1 MDAITPT
8 TTATVEEVVRGQLAK
23 ALGGRRGML
32 EAAVPTAVFTVLFLT
47 THALR
52 TSVLVAVGCAV
63 VLLVVRL
70 VQRTTPQF
78 VVNSLFGIGI
88 GALFAWR
95 AARGGGDA
103 NDQAL
108 AYFLPGILY
117 NLGYSVLMVL
127 TIVVRWPLVGFM
139 VGSVTG
145 DPTGWRAD
153 RATVRLCSRL
163 TWLLVL
169 PCVIRVAGA
178 GPGLPGGPQ
187 RLVGPGL
194 CRGRPGRREARHGVA
209 AAARRPGR
217 HGVAAQPQQD
227 AGGGLGSAQDRPDL
241 GDQRIGCSG
250 WYGRAAVMSMSGRA
264 DEVEN
269 PGSVGPGVER
279 RRPPRQV
286 LGVVARFA
294 QPDAVGRARRPAVT
308 VRPDVVGVA
317 DRGVAVRSRA
327 RLVDAASGS
336 AGAGPRRV
344 AGVSPSRPAH
354 LTSGGCTAD
363 GSTQSR
369 HRGPGHGPA
378 GRGSARDRRSGLA
391 RRTCRAAPCRSSRS
405 GPRPVCRRA

>member
-1 MDAITPT
+1 VDPVTPT

-70 VQRTTPQF
+70 GQRTTPQF

-169 PCVIRVAGA
+169 PCVIRVAVQGPVYLA
-178 GPGLPGGPQ
+178 GRNGWWDQDSAVAAL
-187 RLVGPGL
+187 
-194 CRGRPGRREARHGVA
+194 GVA
-209 AAARRPGR
+209 KLAMGWPLQLAALAAMVWLLSRNKTP
-217 HGVAAQPQQD
+217 VA
-227 AGGGLGSAQDRPDL
+227 S
-241 GDQRIGCSG
+241 
-250 WYGRAAVMSMSGRA
+250 
-264 DEVEN
+264 
-269 PGSVGPGVER
+269 
-279 RRPPRQV
+279 
-286 LGVVARFA
+286 
-294 QPDAVGRARRPAVT
+294 
-308 VRPDVVGVA
+308 
-317 DRGVAVRSRA
+317 
-327 RLVDAASGS
+327 
-336 AGAGPRRV
+336 
-344 AGVSPSRPAH
+344 
-354 LTSGGCTAD
+354 
-363 GSTQSR
+363 
-369 HRGPGHGPA
+369 
-378 GRGSARDRRSGLA
+378 
-391 RRTCRAAPCRSSRS
+391 
-405 GPRPVCRRA
+405 

>member
-1 MDAITPT
+1 VDAITPT

-169 PCVIRVAGA
+169 PCVIRVAVQGPVYLA
-178 GPGLPGGPQ
+178 GRNGWWDQDSAVAAL
-187 RLVGPGL
+187 
-194 CRGRPGRREARHGVA
+194 GVA
-209 AAARRPGR
+209 KLAMGWPLQLAAL
-217 HGVAAQPQQD
+217 
-227 AGGGLGSAQDRPDL
+227 AGMVWLL
-241 GDQRIGCSG
+241 
-250 WYGRAAVMSMSGRA
+250 
-264 DEVEN
+264 
-269 PGSVGPGVER
+269 
-279 RRPPRQV
+279 
-286 LGVVARFA
+286 
-294 QPDAVGRARRPAVT
+294 
-308 VRPDVVGVA
+308 
-317 DRGVAVRSRA
+317 SRNKT
-327 RLVDAASGS
+327 
-336 AGAGPRRV
+336 RV
-344 AGVSPSRPAH
+344 AG
-354 LTSGGCTAD
+354 
-363 GSTQSR
+363 
-369 HRGPGHGPA
+369 
-378 GRGSARDRRSGLA
+378 
-391 RRTCRAAPCRSSRS
+391 
-405 GPRPVCRRA
+405 

>member
-1 MDAITPT
+1 VDPVTPT

-63 VLLVVRL
+63 VLLAVRL

-169 PCVIRVAGA
+169 PCVIRVAVQGPVYLA
-178 GPGLPGGPQ
+178 GRNGWWDQDSAVAAL
-187 RLVGPGL
+187 
-194 CRGRPGRREARHGVA
+194 GVA
-209 AAARRPGR
+209 KLAMGWPLQLAALAAMVWLLSRNKTP
-217 HGVAAQPQQD
+217 VA
-227 AGGGLGSAQDRPDL
+227 S
-241 GDQRIGCSG
+241 
-250 WYGRAAVMSMSGRA
+250 
-264 DEVEN
+264 
-269 PGSVGPGVER
+269 
-279 RRPPRQV
+279 
-286 LGVVARFA
+286 
-294 QPDAVGRARRPAVT
+294 
-308 VRPDVVGVA
+308 
-317 DRGVAVRSRA
+317 
-327 RLVDAASGS
+327 
-336 AGAGPRRV
+336 
-344 AGVSPSRPAH
+344 
-354 LTSGGCTAD
+354 
-363 GSTQSR
+363 
-369 HRGPGHGPA
+369 
-378 GRGSARDRRSGLA
+378 
-391 RRTCRAAPCRSSRS
+391 
-405 GPRPVCRRA
+405 